1 MKVKS
6 IILTD
11 DSLDVILDEI
21 DWFSGEIIITK
32 DDLRNALAQRNIK
45 TRSNKFCQKF
55 ESVEYFSEAMK
66 FWQDSPKNSFKES
79 FYIKEMIRLAEN
91 KNELATTVEL
101 AFDAKWDKSDFILA
115 VRKFVKFLFPKKFSN

>member
-1 MKVKS
+1 MKVKP

-11 DSLDVILDEI
+11 DTLDVILNEI
-21 DWFSGEIIITK
+21 DWFSGEVIITK
-32 DDLRNALAQRNIK
+32 DDLRNALEQKNVQP
-45 TRSNKFCQKF
+45 RSNKFCQKF

-66 FWQDSPKNSFKES
+66 FWQDSPKNSYEES

-91 KNELATTVEL
+91 KNELGTTVEL

-115 VRKFVKFLFPKKFSN
+115 VRKFTKFLFPIYF